1 MFPLSGVVVG
11 AAVGPATS
19 VATGA
24 VVGAGAGVA
33 ALPQALSRNE
43 NAIIVEMRIKLI
55 LRIFFS
61 FYLSDLYSG

>member
-1 MFPLSGVVVG
+1 MFPLSGAAVG
-11 AAVGPATS
+11 AAVGPDTS

-43 NAIIVEMRIKLI
+43 KAMIVEMRMKLI
-55 LRIFFS
+55 LRIFSPFI
-61 FYLSDLYSG
+61 